1 MARHPYGPRWGQT
14 DKWGRYKCKERSV
27 ANGGFKQTKSKSKSK
42 TNKDE
47 KWMN

>member
-27 ANGGFKQTKSKSKSK
+27 ANGGIKRTKSKSK

-47 KWMN
+47 KWTN